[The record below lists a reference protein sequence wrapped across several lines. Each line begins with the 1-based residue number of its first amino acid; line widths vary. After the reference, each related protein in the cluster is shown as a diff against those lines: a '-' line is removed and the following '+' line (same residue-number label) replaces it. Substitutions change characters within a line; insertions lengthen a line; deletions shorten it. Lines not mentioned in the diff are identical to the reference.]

1 MLRDLLQEIGFCNYE
16 DQRGKLGIP
25 RAGLQESR
33 QDFMGTSHPLAEV
46 AV

>member
-16 DQRGKLGIP
+16 TRRGKLGIP

-33 QDFMGTSHPLAEV
+33 QDFTGTGRPLAEV
-46 AV
+46 AI